1 MIVKRKFFS
10 YIGFSDLVPSEVNL
24 SKELT
29 LKLEDKT
36 KLAKFLG
43 KIKYIKRKQDK
54 CVFYSININNKQ
66 LGDLSLYEEN
76 PRELVLEITGIEDKK
91 YIHLIVNWVLDNAKD
106 WGFLIVSSQFF
117 LEEDSKDVYNL
128 YNKLGFKREVYSKP
142 DLIVYEKRL

>member
-1 MIVKRKFFS
+1 MIIKRKFFS

-76 PRELVLEITGIEDKK
+76 PRELEFEIVGVKDKK
-91 YIHLIVNWVLDNAKD
+91 YIHLIVGWILNNAKD
-106 WGFLIVSSQFF
+106 WGFLTVSSQFF
-117 LEEDSKDVYNL
+117 PEEYSNDLNNL
-128 YNKLGFKREVYSKP
+128 FSGLGFKEVKDP
-142 DLIVYEKRL
+142 HVIIYEKRL